1 MALQALESSSQT
13 TARKYESLARE
24 LKETQDQAIN
34 QEQDLEKKLR
44 TIQNHN
50 RSLQDEADEARTE
63 LSSLDRQH
71 GHQFREIESKH
82 LTLQKTLD
90 DLRTDLESK
99 STALQTAQDRLLQRE
114 TEVGRL
120 ESDVLRLKAQTGDA
134 ETLGLIKK
142 ELSEQVAHIKK
153 LESTN
158 REQTA
163 ELKHFRRMHKAVEI
177 VEEEKRL
184 LEVKVRVMDDLRKEV
199 REAQLQRQILEDE
212 RKSWTSYLQNEGGI
226 GGEVEFESPEDLA
239 RALVKERL
247 EKASLVIRIGAVQP
261 EVLEKEEIIKSME
274 AEKTRLQMELDKLR
288 VSGGSGDGRL
298 RSRLERQRALAVK
311 EVDYLR
317 EQLRTFDSEETTY
330 LPENK
335 FDEQKQKR
343 IQDLESVVDQYRI
356 ELQILND
363 ELSKQEDHPPM
374 AEMHGL
380 KRAREEAEEPD
391 DRLGQ
396 LSRKNRK
403 LQDDLSALQQSYAL
417 LQKELS
423 ASQTQLTS
431 LQQSSRTRILSL
443 RSNPT
448 ADAEAIKLSTL
459 TSLRAEN
466 KALLA
471 QLEGAPHA
479 AKVVPISTL
488 ENVWTEVRD
497 MESMVAEKE
506 KSRLRLRQIYAM
518 KSLEFRE
525 AIASILG
532 WSINVMPNGRFRMSS
547 IFNPGEHDE
556 EDGGGSNALIFDGE
570 TGTMKISGGPTSEFA
585 QEIQHLIAY
594 WVKEKGSIPAFLAAC
609 TLEFVEKTSAST
621 PTNDL
626 SMEGSVD

>member
-1 MALQALESSSQT
+1 MALQALDSNNQAAT
-13 TARKYESLARE
+13 RKYEALARE

-34 QEQDLEKKLR
+34 QQHDLEKKLR
-44 TIQNHN
+44 TLQNHN
-50 RSLQDEADEARTE
+50 RSLQEEADEARTE

-71 GHQFREIESKH
+71 AHQLREIESKH
-82 LTLQKTLD
+82 ATLQKTVD

-99 STALQTAQDRLLQRE
+99 STALQTVQDRLSQRE

-134 ETLGLIKK
+134 ETLGVIKK

-158 REQTA
+158 REQTT

-184 LEVKVRVMDDLRKEV
+184 LEVKVRMVDDLRKEV

-226 GGEVEFESPEDLA
+226 GGEAEFESPEALA
-239 RALVKERL
+239 RALVQERL
-247 EKASLVIRIGAVQP
+247 EKASLFERLGAVQP
-261 EVLEKEEIIKSME
+261 EVLEKEEIIKSLE
-274 AEKTRLQMELDKLR
+274 AEKGRLQNEVEKLR
-288 VSGGSGDGRL
+288 ASGGSGDSRL

-356 ELQILND
+356 ELQTLNK
-363 ELSKQEDHPPM
+363 ELLKQEDHHPM
-374 AEMHGL
+374 AETNGL

-391 DRLGQ
+391 DRFGQ

-403 LQDDLSALQQSYAL
+403 LQDNLSALQQSQAL

-423 ASQTQLTS
+423 ASHTQLTS

-448 ADAEAIKLSTL
+448 ADAEAIKLTTL

-466 KALLA
+466 RALLA
-471 QLEGAPHA
+471 QLEGTTPA

-488 ENVWTEVRD
+488 ENVRMEIRD
-497 MESMVAEKE
+497 LESMVAEKE

-547 IFNPGEHDE
+547 IFNPGDE
-556 EDGGGSNALIFDGE
+556 DEDDGGSNALIFDGE
-570 TGTMKISGGPTSEFA
+570 TGTMKISGGPMSAFA
-585 QEIQHLIAY
+585 REIQHLIAY

-609 TLEFVEKTSAST
+609 TLEFIEQTAAST
-621 PTNDL
+621 PTKDL
-626 SMEGSVD
+626 TMEGSVG

>member
-1 MALQALESSSQT
+1 M
-13 TARKYESLARE
+13 RKYDSLAQE
-24 LKETQDQAIN
+24 FKETQDQAIN
-34 QEQDLEKKLR
+34 QQHDLEKKLR
-44 TIQNHN
+44 TVQNQS
-50 RSLQDEADEARTE
+50 RSFQEEADEARTE

-71 GHQFREIESKH
+71 AHQFREIESKH

-90 DLRTDLESK
+90 DLRSDLEIK
-99 STALQTAQDRLLQRE
+99 STALHTVQDRLSQRE

-134 ETLGLIKK
+134 ETLGIIKK
-142 ELSEQVAHIKK
+142 ELSEQVSHIKK

-163 ELKHFRRMHKAVEI
+163 ELKQFRRMYKAVEI

-184 LEVKVRVMDDLRKEV
+184 LEIKVRMVDDLQKEV

-226 GGEVEFESPEDLA
+226 GGEVEFESPEALA
-239 RALVKERL
+239 RALVRERV
-247 EKASLVIRIGAVQP
+247 ENASLVERLGAVQP
-261 EVLEKEEIIKSME
+261 EVLEKDEIIKSLE
-274 AEKTRLQMELDKLR
+274 AERWKLQIEVDKLR
-288 VSGGSGDGRL
+288 VSGGSGDGRI
-298 RSRLERQRALAVK
+298 RGRLERQRALAVK

-356 ELQILND
+356 ELQTLNN
-363 ELSKQEDHPPM
+363 ELSKREDNHPM

-380 KRAREEAEEPD
+380 KRAREETEEPD

-403 LQDDLSALQQSYAL
+403 IQDDLSALQQSHAL
-417 LQKELS
+417 LQKEFL
-423 ASQTQLTS
+423 ACQTQLTS

-459 TSLRAEN
+459 TSLRTEN

-471 QLEGAPHA
+471 QLEGALHA
-479 AKVVPISTL
+479 TKVVPISTL
-488 ENVWTEVRD
+488 ENARMEIQD
-497 MESMVAEKE
+497 LESMVAEKE

-532 WSINVMPNGRFRMSS
+532 WSINVMPNGRFRISS
-547 IFNPGEHDE
+547 IFNPGEQDDE
-556 EDGGGSNALIFDGE
+556 GGGSNALIFDGE

-609 TLEFVEKTSAST
+609 TLEFVEKTAAST
-621 PTNDL
+621 PTRDL
-626 SMEGSVD
+626 TMEGSVG

>member
-1 MALQALESSSQT
+1 MILQALDRNNQV

-24 LKETQDQAIN
+24 LKEAQDQAFN
-34 QEQDLEKKLR
+34 HEQVLEKELR
-44 TIQNHN
+44 TLQNHN
-50 RSLQDEADEARTE
+50 RSLQEEADEARTE

-71 GHQFREIESKH
+71 AYQLREIESKH
-82 LTLQKTLD
+82 ATLQKTLD

-99 STALQTAQDRLLQRE
+99 STDLQTVQDRLSQRD
-114 TEVGRL
+114 TEIGRL

-134 ETLGLIKK
+134 ETLGVIKK

-158 REQTA
+158 REQTT
-163 ELKHFRRMHKAVEI
+163 ELNHFRRTHKAVEI

-184 LEVKVRVMDDLRKEV
+184 LEIKVRMVDDLQKEV
-199 REAQLQRQILEDE
+199 REAHLQRRILEDE
-212 RKSWTSYLQNEGGI
+212 RKSWTSYLQNEGGV
-226 GGEVEFESPEDLA
+226 GGEVEFESPEALA
-239 RALVKERL
+239 RALVQERL
-247 EKASLVIRIGAVQP
+247 EKLLFVEKLGAVQP
-261 EVLEKEEIIKSME
+261 EVLEKEEIIKSLE
-274 AEKTRLQMELDKLR
+274 TEKSRLHIEIDKLR
-288 VSGGSGDGRL
+288 VSGGSGDSRV
-298 RSRLERQRALAVK
+298 RSRLERQRALALK

-330 LPENK
+330 LPEKK

-356 ELQILND
+356 ELQTLND
-363 ELSKQEDHPPM
+363 ELSKREEYHPM
-374 AEMHGL
+374 AEMPSL
-380 KRAREEAEEPD
+380 KHAREEAEEPD

-403 LQDDLSALQQSYAL
+403 LQDDLSALQQSHAL
-417 LQKELS
+417 LQRELS
-423 ASQTQLTS
+423 ANQTQLSS
-431 LQQSSRTRILSL
+431 LQQSARTRILSL

-448 ADAEAIKLSTL
+448 ADAEAVKLSML
-459 TSLRAEN
+459 TSLRTEN

-488 ENVWTEVRD
+488 ESARMEIRD

-547 IFNPGEHDE
+547 IFNPGEQDD
-556 EDGGGSNALIFDGE
+556 DGGSSHALIFDGE
-570 TGTMKISGGPTSEFA
+570 TGTMKISGGPTGDFA
-585 QEIQHLIAY
+585 HEIQHLIAY

-609 TLEFVEKTSAST
+609 TLEFVQKTPAST
-621 PTNDL
+621 PTKDL
-626 SMEGSVD
+626 PMEGSGD

>member
-1 MALQALESSSQT
+1 MTLQALDSSNHDA
-13 TARKYESLARE
+13 ARKYASVAQE

-34 QEQDLEKKLR
+34 QQHDLEKKLR
-44 TIQNHN
+44 ILQNQN

-71 GHQFREIESKH
+71 AHQLREIESKH
-82 LTLQKTLD
+82 VTLQKTLD
-90 DLRTDLESK
+90 DLRTDLGSK
-99 STALQTAQDRLLQRE
+99 STALQTVQDKLSQRE

-120 ESDVLRLKAQTGDA
+120 ESDVLTLKAQTGDA
-134 ETLGLIKK
+134 ETLGVIKK

-158 REQTA
+158 REQTT
-163 ELKHFRRMHKAVEI
+163 ELRHFRRMHKAVEI
-177 VEEEKRL
+177 VEEEKRV
-184 LEVKVRVMDDLRKEV
+184 LETKVRMVDDLQKEV

-226 GGEVEFESPEDLA
+226 GGEVEFESPEALV
-239 RALVKERL
+239 RALVQERL
-247 EKASLVIRIGAVQP
+247 EKASLVDRLGAIQP
-261 EVLEKEEIIKSME
+261 EILEKDEIIKSLE
-274 AEKTRLQMELDKLR
+274 AGRGKLQIEVEKLR
-288 VSGGSGDGRL
+288 VSGGSGDSRL

-335 FDEQKQKR
+335 FDEQKHKR

-356 ELQILND
+356 ELQTLND
-363 ELSKQEDHPPM
+363 ELRRREDRHPM
-374 AEMHGL
+374 ADLHGA
-380 KRAREEAEEPD
+380 KRAREEVEEPD

-403 LQDDLSALQQSYAL
+403 LQDDLSALQHSHAL

-431 LQQSSRTRILSL
+431 LRQSSRMRVLSL

-459 TSLRAEN
+459 RSLRTEN
-466 KALLA
+466 EALLA
-471 QLEGAPHA
+471 QLEGAPHT
-479 AKVVPISTL
+479 AKLVPISTL
-488 ENVWTEVRD
+488 ENVRTEIRD
-497 MESMVAEKE
+497 LESMVAEKE

-532 WSINVMPNGRFRMSS
+532 WSINVMPNGRFRVSS
-547 IFNPGEHDE
+547 IFHPGDE
-556 EDGGGSNALIFDGE
+556 DEDDQGSNALIFDGE

-585 QEIQHLIAY
+585 HEIQHLVTY

-609 TLEFVEKTSAST
+609 TLEFVEKTAAST
-621 PTNDL
+621 STRDL
-626 SMEGSVD
+626 TMEGSVG

>member
-1 MALQALESSSQT
+1 MTLQALDSSNHDA
-13 TARKYESLARE
+13 ARKYASVAQE

-34 QEQDLEKKLR
+34 QQHDLEKKLR
-44 TIQNHN
+44 ILQNQN
-50 RSLQDEADEARTE
+50 RSLQEEADEARTE

-71 GHQFREIESKH
+71 AHQLREIESKH
-82 LTLQKTLD
+82 VTLQKSLD
-90 DLRTDLESK
+90 DLRTDLGSK
-99 STALQTAQDRLLQRE
+99 STALQTVQDRLSQRE

-134 ETLGLIKK
+134 ETLGVIKK

-158 REQTA
+158 REQTS
-163 ELKHFRRMHKAVEI
+163 ELRHFRRMHKAVEI
-177 VEEEKRL
+177 VEEEKRA
-184 LEVKVRVMDDLRKEV
+184 LETKVRMVDDLQKEV
-199 REAQLQRQILEDE
+199 RESQLQRQILEDE

-226 GGEVEFESPEDLA
+226 GGEVEFESPEALA
-239 RALVKERL
+239 RALVQERL
-247 EKASLVIRIGAVQP
+247 EKASLVDRLGAIQP
-261 EVLEKEEIIKSME
+261 EVLEKDEIIKSLE
-274 AEKTRLQMELDKLR
+274 AGRGKLQIEVEKLR
-288 VSGGSGDGRL
+288 LSGGGGDSRL

-335 FDEQKQKR
+335 FDEQKHKR
-343 IQDLESVVDQYRI
+343 IQDLERVVDQYRI
-356 ELQILND
+356 ELQTLND
-363 ELSKQEDHPPM
+363 ELRRREDHHPM
-374 AEMHGL
+374 ADLHGA
-380 KRAREEAEEPD
+380 KRAREEVEEPD

-403 LQDDLSALQQSYAL
+403 LQDDFSALQQSHAL
-417 LQKELS
+417 LRKELS

-431 LQQSSRTRILSL
+431 LRQSSRMRILSL

-459 TSLRAEN
+459 RSLRTEN

-471 QLEGAPHA
+471 QLVGAPHT

-488 ENVWTEVRD
+488 ENVRMEIRD
-497 MESMVAEKE
+497 LESMVAEKE

-547 IFNPGEHDE
+547 IFNPGDE
-556 EDGGGSNALIFDGE
+556 VEDDQGSNALIFDGE

-585 QEIQHLIAY
+585 QEIQHLITD

-609 TLEFVEKTSAST
+609 TLEFFEKTAAST
-621 PTNDL
+621 PTKDL
-626 SMEGSVD
+626 TMEGSVG

>member
-1 MALQALESSSQT
+1 M
-13 TARKYESLARE
+13 RKYESLAQE
-24 LKETQDQAIN
+24 FKETQDQAIN
-34 QEQDLEKKLR
+34 QQHDLEKKLR
-44 TIQNHN
+44 TVQNQS
-50 RSLQDEADEARTE
+50 RSFQEEADEARTE

-71 GHQFREIESKH
+71 AHQFREIESKH

-90 DLRTDLESK
+90 DLRSDLEIK
-99 STALQTAQDRLLQRE
+99 STALHTVQDRLSQRE

-134 ETLGLIKK
+134 ETLGIIKK
-142 ELSEQVAHIKK
+142 ELSEQVSHIKK

-163 ELKHFRRMHKAVEI
+163 ELKQFRRMYKAVEI

-184 LEVKVRVMDDLRKEV
+184 LEIKVRMVDDLQKEV

-226 GGEVEFESPEDLA
+226 GGEVEFESPEALA
-239 RALVKERL
+239 RALVRERV
-247 EKASLVIRIGAVQP
+247 ENASLVERLGAVQP
-261 EVLEKEEIIKSME
+261 EVLEKDEIIKSLE
-274 AEKTRLQMELDKLR
+274 AERWKLQIEVDKLR
-288 VSGGSGDGRL
+288 VSGGSGDGRI
-298 RSRLERQRALAVK
+298 RGRLERQRALAVK

-356 ELQILND
+356 ELQTLNN
-363 ELSKQEDHPPM
+363 ELSKREDNHPM

-380 KRAREEAEEPD
+380 KRAREETEEPD

-403 LQDDLSALQQSYAL
+403 IQDDLSALQQSHAL
-417 LQKELS
+417 LQKEFL

-459 TSLRAEN
+459 TSLRTEN

-471 QLEGAPHA
+471 QLEGALHA
-479 AKVVPISTL
+479 TKVVPISTL
-488 ENVWTEVRD
+488 ENARMEIQD
-497 MESMVAEKE
+497 LESMVAEKE

-532 WSINVMPNGRFRMSS
+532 WSINVMPNGRFRISS
-547 IFNPGEHDE
+547 IFNPGEQDDE
-556 EDGGGSNALIFDGE
+556 GGGSNALIFDGE

-609 TLEFVEKTSAST
+609 TLEFVEKTAAST
-621 PTNDL
+621 PTRDL
-626 SMEGSVD
+626 TMEGSVG